1 MSHQDPTSKPRLQS
15 NCRTAATQVGLIAD
29 DIIDAANVL
38 RDKLTEQFKYQT
50 GLNAAM
56 KTLAVKCESPS
67 GIEKADITP
76 LADAIAEAKG
86 GGVDAD
92 APEFVAAAAALK
104 KAEAQLV
111 VQAKKC
117 AAARA
122 AKKRPS
128 RETLKEAVDP
138 AKDFARNLTLQ
149 ASAKAE
155 LKEFDAVEIQATP
168 YTEGPPILAT
178 ISLAAAALLVVLIS
192 LLVVTIQ
199 GARHFLALRV
209 FACAPVS

>member
-1 MSHQDPTSKPRLQS
+1 MSHQDLTSEPRLQS
-15 NCRTAATQVGLIAD
+15 NCRTAATQVGLTVD
-29 DIIDAANVL
+29 DIIDAASVL
-38 RDKLTEQFKYQT
+38 PDKLTEQFKYQT

-86 GGVDAD
+86 GGADAD

-122 AKKRPS
+122 AKKPPS
-128 RETLKEAVDP
+128 RETP
-138 AKDFARNLTLQ
+138 RRPSPST
-149 ASAKAE
+149 SRCRRPPRPSSRSSTPW
-155 LKEFDAVEIQATP
+155 EIQATP
-168 YTEGPPILAT
+168 YTEWPPIRAT
-178 ISLAAAALLVVLIS
+178 ISLAAAALLVVLVS

-199 GARHFLALRV
+199 GARRFLASRV

>member
-1 MSHQDPTSKPRLQS
+1 M
-15 NCRTAATQVGLIAD
+15 
-29 DIIDAANVL
+29 L
-38 RDKLTEQFKYQT
+38 RDKLTEPFKYQT

-92 APEFVAAAAALK
+92 APDFVAAAAALK

-128 RETLKEAVDP
+128 RETPKEAVDLAEGLALNVTP
-138 AKDFARNLTLQ
+138 Q

-155 LKEFDAVEIQATP
+155 LKEFDAVDIQATP
-168 YTEGPPILAT
+168 CTEWPRPILAT
-178 ISLAAAALLVVLIS
+178 ISLAAAALLVVLVS

-199 GARHFLALRV
+199 GARRCLASRV

>member
-1 MSHQDPTSKPRLQS
+1 M
-15 NCRTAATQVGLIAD
+15 
-29 DIIDAANVL
+29 L

-76 LADAIAEAKG
+76 LADAIAKAKG

-122 AKKRPS
+122 AKKPPS
-128 RETLKEAVDP
+128 RETLKEAVDL
-138 AKDFARNLTLQ
+138 AEDLALNLTLQ

-155 LKEFDAVEIQATP
+155 LKEFDAEEIQATP
-168 YTEGPPILAT
+168 YTERPPILAT
-178 ISLAAAALLVVLIS
+178 ISLAAAALLVVLVS

-199 GARHFLALRV
+199 GARRFLASRA

>member
-1 MSHQDPTSKPRLQS
+1 M
-15 NCRTAATQVGLIAD
+15 
-29 DIIDAANVL
+29 L

-128 RETLKEAVDP
+128 RETPKEAVD
-138 AKDFARNLTLQ
+138 
-149 ASAKAE
+149 
-155 LKEFDAVEIQATP
+155 
-168 YTEGPPILAT
+168 
-178 ISLAAAALLVVLIS
+178 LAAAALLVVLVS
-192 LLVVTIQ
+192 LVVVTIQ
-199 GARHFLALRV
+199 GARRCF
-209 FACAPVS
+209 